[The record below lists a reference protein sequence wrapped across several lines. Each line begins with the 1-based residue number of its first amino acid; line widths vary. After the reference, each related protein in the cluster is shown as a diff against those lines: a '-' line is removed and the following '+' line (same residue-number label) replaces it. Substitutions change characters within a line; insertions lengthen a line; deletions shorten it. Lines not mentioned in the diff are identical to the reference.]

1 MLVTLVCHEAFF
13 RAQKLSTMKAKALID
28 LTRTQRKSGPFLA
41 YILPMPFPYC
51 RNLVRSFL
59 SSFYYCCGC
68 WLE

>member
-41 YILPMPFPYC
+41 YILPMPFPY
-51 RNLVRSFL
+51 F
-59 SSFYYCCGC
+59 
-68 WLE
+68 